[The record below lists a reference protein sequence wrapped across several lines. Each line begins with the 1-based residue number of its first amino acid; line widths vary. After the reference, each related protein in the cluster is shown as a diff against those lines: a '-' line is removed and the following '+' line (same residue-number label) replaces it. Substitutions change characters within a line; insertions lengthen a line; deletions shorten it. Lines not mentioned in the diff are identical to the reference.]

1 MRVAIDSFMSWKK
14 ELNAAQLEAVL
25 VREGPV
31 LVLAGAGTGK
41 TKTIVSRLAQ
51 LVSSGVPASSILL
64 LTFTRKAAREMI
76 LRASFVGDKRCAEVQ
91 GGTFHSFCSGV
102 LRRFAPVLGIS
113 SGFTILD
120 DSDTLDVF
128 QFLRNEKDFGKTKSR
143 FPSNETLISIY
154 GEIRNTG
161 KSLRSVLEKDYPL
174 FLQKTKNISQ
184 IFTDYKSYKAERSLL
199 DYDDLLYFTRDLLAD
214 HSEVRNALSEKYRFI
229 MVDEFQDTNKV
240 QAHIVCLLASE
251 HSNLMVVGD
260 DAQCIYTFRGASV
273 RGILDFPKIFPNTKT
288 IFLEKNY
295 RSTASILNLANVVL
309 RNFSEKYDKQL
320 FTDNENGPIPN
331 VLQFEDEL
339 EEAEGIAKILLQKK
353 EEGIPFK
360 KMSVLFRAGWNSNQL
375 ELVLAK
381 RNIPFVKF
389 GGRKFIETAHIKDLL
404 SFLKL
409 LVNPLDSVSWVR
421 ILKLIPG
428 IGNSK
433 ANDILDKIRKSSG
446 SFEVLSGENGTAID
460 AYLSPLYRLYL
471 KHKEMNSKVKKIAS
485 DFIDY
490 YRILLEKNYDDSKR
504 RSEDLDSVL
513 GFSLKYTSLG
523 DFLSDLTMEHTSL
536 SLDRIKPDNTETDLL
551 HLSTVHSAKG
561 LEFDLVFILNA
572 TEGVFPS
579 SKNLDV
585 EEERRLFYVA
595 ITRARKE
602 LYFTKPSLAQSR
614 SGPYY
619 TNLSRFL
626 SEIQSPEKVYE
637 LKLMPGRSASKKF
650 PSTKVSPSK
659 TSKESLSR
667 IQDYFGK

>member
-1 MRVAIDSFMSWKK
+1 MKVVSWKE

-25 VREGPV
+25 TQEGPV

-51 LVSSGVPASSILL
+51 LVSSGVPTSSILL
-64 LTFTRKAAREMI
+64 LTFTRKAAREML
-76 LRASFVGDKRCAEVQ
+76 LRASSIGDKRCTEVQ

-102 LRRFAPVLGIS
+102 LRKFAPVLGLS

-120 DSDTLDVF
+120 ESDTLDVF

-154 GEIRNTG
+154 GEIQNTG
-161 KSLRSVLEKDYPL
+161 RVLQTVLEKDYPL
-174 FLQKTKNISQ
+174 FLQRTKDISQ
-184 IFTDYKSYKAERSLL
+184 IFEDYKSYKTERSLL
-199 DYDDLLYFTRDLLAD
+199 DYDDLLYFTRDLLTN
-214 HSEVRNALSEKYRFI
+214 HLGVRNSLSEKYKFI

-240 QAHIVCLLASE
+240 QAHIACLLASE

-273 RGILDFPKIFPNTKT
+273 RGILDFPKIFSNTKT

-295 RSTASILNLANVVL
+295 RSTTAILNLANAVL
-309 RNFSEKYDKQL
+309 QNFSEKYDKYL
-320 FTDNENGPIPN
+320 FTDNENGSIPN

-339 EEAEGIAKILLQKK
+339 EEAEGITEILLQKK
-353 EEGIPFK
+353 EDGIPFK
-360 KMSVLFRAGWNSNQL
+360 KMCVLFRAGWNSNQL

-381 RNIPFVKF
+381 RNVPFVKF

-404 SFLKL
+404 SFLKV
-409 LVNPLDSVSWVR
+409 LVNPLDSVSWIRV
-421 ILKLIPG
+421 LKLIPG

-433 ANDILDKIRKSSG
+433 ANGILDKVRKSSG
-446 SFEVLSGENGTAID
+446 SFEVLLGENETAID
-460 AYLSPLYRLYL
+460 KYISPLYHLYQ
-471 KHKEMNSKVKKIAS
+471 KHRETYSEVKKVTS

-490 YRILLEKNYDDSKR
+490 YRVLLEKNYDDSKR

-523 DFLSDLTMEHTSL
+523 DFLSDLTMDHASL
-536 SLDRIKPDNTETDLL
+536 SLDKIKPDDAETDLL
-551 HLSTVHSAKG
+551 NLSTVHSAKG

-579 SKNLDV
+579 SKNTDT

-602 LYFTKPSLAQSR
+602 LYFTRPSLAHSR

-619 TNLSRFL
+619 TKLSRFL

-637 LKLMPGRSASKKF
+637 LKLIPGKSVPQNF
-650 PSTKVSPSK
+650 FSTKASSSK
-659 TSKESLSR
+659 TANDSFSR
-667 IQDYFGK
+667 IQDYFGN

>member
-1 MRVAIDSFMSWKK
+1 MKVVSWKE

-25 VREGPV
+25 TQEGPV

-51 LVSSGVPASSILL
+51 LVSSGVPTSSILL
-64 LTFTRKAAREMI
+64 LTFTRKAAREML
-76 LRASFVGDKRCAEVQ
+76 LRASSIGDKRCTEVQ

-102 LRRFAPVLGIS
+102 LRKFAPVLGLS

-120 DSDTLDVF
+120 ESDALDVF

-154 GEIRNTG
+154 GEIQNTG
-161 KSLRSVLEKDYPL
+161 RVLQTVLEKDYPL
-174 FLQKTKNISQ
+174 FLQRTKDISQ
-184 IFTDYKSYKAERSLL
+184 IFEDYKSYKTERSLL
-199 DYDDLLYFTRDLLAD
+199 DYDDLLYFTRDLLTN
-214 HSEVRNALSEKYRFI
+214 HPGVRNALSEKYKFI

-240 QAHIVCLLASE
+240 QAHIACLLASE

-273 RGILDFPKIFPNTKT
+273 RGILDFPKIFSNTKT

-295 RSTASILNLANVVL
+295 RSTTAILNLANAVL
-309 RNFSEKYDKQL
+309 QNFSEKYDKYL
-320 FTDNENGPIPN
+320 FTDNENGSIPN

-339 EEAEGIAKILLQKK
+339 EEAEGIAEILLQKK
-353 EEGIPFK
+353 EDGIPFK
-360 KMSVLFRAGWNSNQL
+360 KMCVLFRAGWNSNQL

-404 SFLKL
+404 SFLKV
-409 LVNPLDSVSWVR
+409 LVNPLDSVSWIRV
-421 ILKLIPG
+421 LKLIPG

-433 ANDILDKIRKSSG
+433 ANGILDKIRKSSG
-446 SFEVLSGENGTAID
+446 SFEVLLGENETAID
-460 AYLSPLYRLYL
+460 KYISPLYHLYQ
-471 KHKEMNSKVKKIAS
+471 KHRETYSEVKKVTS

-490 YRILLEKNYDDSKR
+490 YRVLLEKNYDDSKR

-523 DFLSDLTMEHTSL
+523 DFLSDLTMDHASL
-536 SLDRIKPDNTETDLL
+536 SLDKIKPDDAETDLL
-551 HLSTVHSAKG
+551 NLSTVHSAKG

-579 SKNLDV
+579 SKNTDT

-602 LYFTKPSLAQSR
+602 LYFTRPSLAHSR

-619 TNLSRFL
+619 TKLSRFL

-637 LKLMPGRSASKKF
+637 LKLIPGKSVPQNF
-650 PSTKVSPSK
+650 FSTKVSSSK
-659 TSKESLSR
+659 TANDSFSK
-667 IQDYFGK
+667 IQDYFGN

>member
-1 MRVAIDSFMSWKK
+1 MRVVTDSFMFWKE

-25 VREGPV
+25 TQEGPV

-51 LVSSGVPASSILL
+51 LVSSGVPTSSILL
-64 LTFTRKAAREMI
+64 LTFTRKAAREML
-76 LRASFVGDKRCAEVQ
+76 LRASSIGDKRCAEVQ

-154 GEIRNTG
+154 GEIQNTG
-161 KSLRSVLEKDYPL
+161 KTLQSILEKDYPL
-174 FLQKTKNISQ
+174 FLQRTKDISQ
-184 IFTDYKSYKAERSLL
+184 IFEDYKSYKTERSLL
-199 DYDDLLYFTRDLLAD
+199 DYDDLLYFTRDLLTN
-214 HSEVRNALSEKYRFI
+214 HPGVRNALSEKYRFI

-240 QAHIVCLLASE
+240 QAHIACLLASE

-295 RSTASILNLANVVL
+295 RSTTAILNLANAVL
-309 RNFSEKYDKQL
+309 QNFSEKYDKYL
-320 FTDNENGPIPN
+320 FTDNENGSIPS

-339 EEAEGIAKILLQKK
+339 EEAEGITEILLQKK

-360 KMSVLFRAGWNSNQL
+360 KMCVLFRAGWNSNQL

-409 LVNPLDSVSWVR
+409 LLNPLDSVSWVR

-433 ANDILDKIRKSSG
+433 ANSILDKIRKSSG
-446 SFEVLSGENGTAID
+446 SFEVLLEENGTAID
-460 AYLSPLYRLYL
+460 KYISPLYHLYQ
-471 KHKEMNSKVKKIAS
+471 KHRETNSEVKKITS

-490 YRILLEKNYDDSKR
+490 YRVLLEKNYDDSKR

-523 DFLSDLTMEHTSL
+523 DFLSDLTMDHASL
-536 SLDRIKPDNTETDLL
+536 SLDKIKPDNTETDLL

-579 SKNLDV
+579 SKNTDT

-602 LYFTKPSLAQSR
+602 LYFTRPSLAHSR

-619 TNLSRFL
+619 TKLSRFL

-637 LKLMPGRSASKKF
+637 LKLMPGKSASQNF
-650 PSTKVSPSK
+650 FSTKISSSK
-659 TSKESLSR
+659 TVNDSFSR
-667 IQDYFGK
+667 IQDYFGN

>member
-1 MRVAIDSFMSWKK
+1 MSWKK

-76 LRASFVGDKRCAEVQ
+76 LRASSIGDKRCAEVQ

>member
-1 MRVAIDSFMSWKK
+1 MKVVSWKE

-25 VREGPV
+25 TQEGPV

-51 LVSSGVPASSILL
+51 LVSSGVPTSSILL
-64 LTFTRKAAREMI
+64 LTFTRKAAREML
-76 LRASFVGDKRCAEVQ
+76 LRASSIGDKRCTEVQ

-102 LRRFAPVLGIS
+102 LRKFAPVLGLS

-120 DSDTLDVF
+120 ESDTLDVF

-154 GEIRNTG
+154 GEIQNTG
-161 KSLRSVLEKDYPL
+161 RVLQTVLEKDYPL
-174 FLQKTKNISQ
+174 FLQRTKNISQ
-184 IFTDYKSYKAERSLL
+184 IFEDYKSYKTERSLL
-199 DYDDLLYFTRDLLAD
+199 DYDDLLYFTRDLLTN
-214 HSEVRNALSEKYRFI
+214 HPGVRNSLSEKYKFI

-240 QAHIVCLLASE
+240 QAHIACLLASE

-273 RGILDFPKIFPNTKT
+273 RGILDFPKIFSNTKT

-295 RSTASILNLANVVL
+295 RSTTAILNLANAVL
-309 RNFSEKYDKQL
+309 QNFSEKYDKYL
-320 FTDNENGPIPN
+320 FTDNENGSIPN

-339 EEAEGIAKILLQKK
+339 EEAEGITEILLQKK
-353 EEGIPFK
+353 EDGIPFK
-360 KMSVLFRAGWNSNQL
+360 KMCVLFRAGWNSNQL

-381 RNIPFVKF
+381 RNVPFVKF

-404 SFLKL
+404 SFLKV
-409 LVNPLDSVSWVR
+409 LVNPLDSVSWIRV
-421 ILKLIPG
+421 LKLIPG

-433 ANDILDKIRKSSG
+433 ANGILDKVRKSSG
-446 SFEVLSGENGTAID
+446 SFEVLLGENETAID
-460 AYLSPLYRLYL
+460 KYISPLYHLYQ
-471 KHKEMNSKVKKIAS
+471 KHRETYSEVKKVTS

-490 YRILLEKNYDDSKR
+490 YRVLLEKNYDDSKR

-523 DFLSDLTMEHTSL
+523 DFLSDLTMDHASL
-536 SLDRIKPDNTETDLL
+536 SLDKIKPDDAETDLL
-551 HLSTVHSAKG
+551 NLSTVHSAKG

-579 SKNLDV
+579 SKNTDT

-602 LYFTKPSLAQSR
+602 LYFTRPSLAHSR

-619 TNLSRFL
+619 TKLSRFL

-637 LKLMPGRSASKKF
+637 LKLIPGKSVPQNF
-650 PSTKVSPSK
+650 FSTKASSSK
-659 TSKESLSR
+659 TANDSFSR
-667 IQDYFGK
+667 IQDYFGN

>member
-1 MRVAIDSFMSWKK
+1 MSWKK

>member
-1 MRVAIDSFMSWKK
+1 MSWKK

-174 FLQKTKNISQ
+174 FLQKTKDISQ

-513 GFSLKYTSLG
+513 GFSLKYISLG

-626 SEIQSPEKVYE
+626 SEIQSPEKMYE

>member
-1 MRVAIDSFMSWKK
+1 MSWKK
-14 ELNAAQLEAVL
+14 ELNAAQLEAAL

-174 FLQKTKNISQ
+174 FLQKTKDISQ
-184 IFTDYKSYKAERSLL
+184 IFKDYKSYKAERSLL

-523 DFLSDLTMEHTSL
+523 DFLSDLTLEHASL
-536 SLDRIKPDNTETDLL
+536 SLDKIKPDHTETDLL

-637 LKLMPGRSASKKF
+637 LKLMSGKPTSKKF
-650 PSTKVSPSK
+650 RPTKSTKVSSSK
-659 TSKESLSR
+659 AAKKSLSR

>member
-1 MRVAIDSFMSWKK
+1 MSWKK

-25 VREGPV
+25 IREGPV

-471 KHKEMNSKVKKIAS
+471 KHKEMNSKVQKIAS

-513 GFSLKYTSLG
+513 GFSLKYASLG
-523 DFLSDLTMEHTSL
+523 DFLSDLTLEHASL

-579 SKNLDV
+579 SKNVDV

-626 SEIQSPEKVYE
+626 SEIQSPEKIYE
-637 LKLMPGRSASKKF
+637 LKLMSGRSTSKKF

>member
-1 MRVAIDSFMSWKK
+1 MSWKK
-14 ELNAAQLEAVL
+14 ELNAAQLEAAL

-174 FLQKTKNISQ
+174 FLQKTKDISQ
-184 IFTDYKSYKAERSLL
+184 IFKDYKSYKAERSLL

-460 AYLSPLYRLYL
+460 AYLSPLYRIYL

-490 YRILLEKNYDDSKR
+490 YRVLLEKNYDDSKR

-513 GFSLKYTSLG
+513 GFSLKYSSLG
-523 DFLSDLTMEHTSL
+523 DFLSDLTLEHASL
-536 SLDRIKPDNTETDLL
+536 SLDKIKPDHTETDLL

-637 LKLMPGRSASKKF
+637 LKLMSGKPTSKKF
-650 PSTKVSPSK
+650 RPTKSTKVSSSK
-659 TSKESLSR
+659 AAKKSLSR

>member
-1 MRVAIDSFMSWKK
+1 MSWKK

-174 FLQKTKNISQ
+174 FLQKTKDISQ

-637 LKLMPGRSASKKF
+637 LKLMPGRSTSKKF

>member
-1 MRVAIDSFMSWKK
+1 MSWKK

-174 FLQKTKNISQ
+174 FLQKTKDISQ

-490 YRILLEKNYDDSKR
+490 YRVLLEKNYDDSKR

-637 LKLMPGRSASKKF
+637 LKLMPGRSTSKKF

>member
-1 MRVAIDSFMSWKK
+1 MSWKK

-174 FLQKTKNISQ
+174 FLQKTKDISQ
-184 IFTDYKSYKAERSLL
+184 IFTDYKSYKTERSLL

-309 RNFSEKYDKQL
+309 RNFSEKYDKQF

-513 GFSLKYTSLG
+513 GFSLKYSSLG
-523 DFLSDLTMEHTSL
+523 DFLSDLTLEHASL
-536 SLDRIKPDNTETDLL
+536 SLDKIKPDHTETDLL

-637 LKLMPGRSASKKF
+637 LKLMSGKPTSKKF
-650 PSTKVSPSK
+650 RPTKSTKVSSSK
-659 TSKESLSR
+659 AAKESLSR

>member
-1 MRVAIDSFMSWKK
+1 MSWKK

-174 FLQKTKNISQ
+174 FLQKTKDISQ

-353 EEGIPFK
+353 K
-360 KMSVLFRAGWNSNQL
+360 K
-375 ELVLAK
+375 
-381 RNIPFVKF
+381 
-389 GGRKFIETAHIKDLL
+389 
-404 SFLKL
+404 
-409 LVNPLDSVSWVR
+409 
-421 ILKLIPG
+421 
-428 IGNSK
+428 
-433 ANDILDKIRKSSG
+433 
-446 SFEVLSGENGTAID
+446 
-460 AYLSPLYRLYL
+460 
-471 KHKEMNSKVKKIAS
+471 
-485 DFIDY
+485 
-490 YRILLEKNYDDSKR
+490 
-504 RSEDLDSVL
+504 
-513 GFSLKYTSLG
+513 
-523 DFLSDLTMEHTSL
+523 
-536 SLDRIKPDNTETDLL
+536 
-551 HLSTVHSAKG
+551 
-561 LEFDLVFILNA
+561 
-572 TEGVFPS
+572 VFP
-579 SKNLDV
+579 
-585 EEERRLFYVA
+585 
-595 ITRARKE
+595 
-602 LYFTKPSLAQSR
+602 
-614 SGPYY
+614 
-619 TNLSRFL
+619 
-626 SEIQSPEKVYE
+626 
-637 LKLMPGRSASKKF
+637 LKK
-650 PSTKVSPSK
+650 
-659 TSKESLSR
+659 
-667 IQDYFGK
+667 

>member
-1 MRVAIDSFMSWKK
+1 MSWKK

-174 FLQKTKNISQ
+174 FLQKTKDISQ

-490 YRILLEKNYDDSKR
+490 YRVLLEKNYDDSKR

-513 GFSLKYTSLG
+513 GFSLKYSSLG
-523 DFLSDLTMEHTSL
+523 DFLSDLTLEHASL
-536 SLDRIKPDNTETDLL
+536 SLDKIKPDHTETDLL

-637 LKLMPGRSASKKF
+637 LKLMSGKPTSKKF
-650 PSTKVSPSK
+650 RPTKSTKVSSSK
-659 TSKESLSR
+659 AAKKSLSR

>member
-174 FLQKTKNISQ
+174 FLQKTKDISQ

-637 LKLMPGRSASKKF
+637 LKLMPGRSTSKKF

>member
-1 MRVAIDSFMSWKK
+1 MRVVTNSFMFWKE

-25 VREGPV
+25 TQEGPV

-51 LVSSGVPASSILL
+51 LVSSGVPTSSILL
-64 LTFTRKAAREMI
+64 LTFTRKAAREML
-76 LRASFVGDKRCAEVQ
+76 LRASSIGDKRCAEVQ

-154 GEIRNTG
+154 GEIQNTG
-161 KSLRSVLEKDYPL
+161 KTLQSILEKDYPL
-174 FLQKTKNISQ
+174 FLQRTKDISQ
-184 IFTDYKSYKAERSLL
+184 IFEDYKSYKTERSLL
-199 DYDDLLYFTRDLLAD
+199 DYDDLLYFTRDLLTN
-214 HSEVRNALSEKYRFI
+214 HPGVRNALSEKYRFI

-240 QAHIVCLLASE
+240 QAHIACLLASE

-295 RSTASILNLANVVL
+295 RSTTAILNLANAVL
-309 RNFSEKYDKQL
+309 QNFSEKYDKYL
-320 FTDNENGPIPN
+320 FTDNENGSIPS

-339 EEAEGIAKILLQKK
+339 EEAEGITEILLQKK

-360 KMSVLFRAGWNSNQL
+360 KMCVLFRAGWNSNQL

-409 LVNPLDSVSWVR
+409 LLNPLDSVSWVR

-433 ANDILDKIRKSSG
+433 ANSILDKIRKSSG
-446 SFEVLSGENGTAID
+446 SFEVLLEENGTAID
-460 AYLSPLYRLYL
+460 KYISPLYHLYQ
-471 KHKEMNSKVKKIAS
+471 KHRETNSEVKKITS

-490 YRILLEKNYDDSKR
+490 YRVLLEKNYDDSKR

-523 DFLSDLTMEHTSL
+523 DFLSDLTMDHASL
-536 SLDRIKPDNTETDLL
+536 SLDKIKPDNTETDLL

-579 SKNLDV
+579 SKNTDT

-602 LYFTKPSLAQSR
+602 LYFTRPSLAHSR

-619 TNLSRFL
+619 TKLSRFL

-637 LKLMPGRSASKKF
+637 LKLMPGKSASQNF
-650 PSTKVSPSK
+650 FSTKISSSK
-659 TSKESLSR
+659 TVNDSFSR
-667 IQDYFGK
+667 IQDYFGN

>member
-1 MRVAIDSFMSWKK
+1 MKVVSWKE

-25 VREGPV
+25 TQEGPV

-51 LVSSGVPASSILL
+51 LVSSGVPTSSILL
-64 LTFTRKAAREMI
+64 LTFTRKAAREML
-76 LRASFVGDKRCAEVQ
+76 LRASSIGDKRCTEVQ

-102 LRRFAPVLGIS
+102 LRKFAPVLGLS

-120 DSDTLDVF
+120 ESDTLDVF

-154 GEIRNTG
+154 GEIQNTG
-161 KSLRSVLEKDYPL
+161 RVLQTVLEKDYPL
-174 FLQKTKNISQ
+174 FLQRTKDISQ
-184 IFTDYKSYKAERSLL
+184 IFEDYKSYKTERSLL
-199 DYDDLLYFTRDLLAD
+199 DYDDLLYFTRDLLTN
-214 HSEVRNALSEKYRFI
+214 HPGVRNSLSEKYKFI

-240 QAHIVCLLASE
+240 QAHIACLLASE

-273 RGILDFPKIFPNTKT
+273 RGILDFPKIFSNTKT

-295 RSTASILNLANVVL
+295 RSTTAILNLANAVL
-309 RNFSEKYDKQL
+309 QNFSEKYDKYL
-320 FTDNENGPIPN
+320 FTDNENGSIPN

-339 EEAEGIAKILLQKK
+339 EEAEGITEILLQKK
-353 EEGIPFK
+353 EDGIPFK
-360 KMSVLFRAGWNSNQL
+360 KMCVLFRAGWNSNQL

-381 RNIPFVKF
+381 RNVPFVKF

-404 SFLKL
+404 SFLKV
-409 LVNPLDSVSWVR
+409 LVNPLDSVSWIRV
-421 ILKLIPG
+421 LKLIPG

-433 ANDILDKIRKSSG
+433 ANGILDKVRKSSG
-446 SFEVLSGENGTAID
+446 SFEVLLGENETAID
-460 AYLSPLYRLYL
+460 KYISPLYHLYQ
-471 KHKEMNSKVKKIAS
+471 KHRETYSEVKKVTS

-490 YRILLEKNYDDSKR
+490 YRVLLEKNYDDSKR

-523 DFLSDLTMEHTSL
+523 DFLSDLTMDHASL
-536 SLDRIKPDNTETDLL
+536 SLDKIKPDDAETDLL
-551 HLSTVHSAKG
+551 NLSTVHSAKG

-579 SKNLDV
+579 SKNTDT

-602 LYFTKPSLAQSR
+602 LYFTRPSLAHSR

-619 TNLSRFL
+619 TKLSRFL

-637 LKLMPGRSASKKF
+637 LKLIPGKSVPQNF
-650 PSTKVSPSK
+650 FSTKASSSK
-659 TSKESLSR
+659 TANDSFSR
-667 IQDYFGK
+667 IQDYFGN

>member
-1 MRVAIDSFMSWKK
+1 MSWKK

-174 FLQKTKNISQ
+174 FLQKTKDISQ

-637 LKLMPGRSASKKF
+637 LKLMPGRSVSKKF

>member
-1 MRVAIDSFMSWKK
+1 MSWKE

-25 VREGPV
+25 TQEGPV

-51 LVSSGVPASSILL
+51 LVSSGVPTSSILL
-64 LTFTRKAAREMI
+64 LTFTRKAAREML
-76 LRASFVGDKRCAEVQ
+76 LRASSIGDKRCAEVQ

-102 LRRFAPVLGIS
+102 LRRFAPALGIS

-154 GEIRNTG
+154 GEIQNTG
-161 KSLRSVLEKDYPL
+161 KTLQSILEKDYPL
-174 FLQKTKNISQ
+174 FLQRTKDISQ
-184 IFTDYKSYKAERSLL
+184 IFEDYKSYKTERSLL
-199 DYDDLLYFTRDLLAD
+199 DYDDLLYFTRDLLTN
-214 HSEVRNALSEKYRFI
+214 HPGIRSALSERYKFI

-240 QAHIVCLLASE
+240 QAHIACLLASE

-295 RSTASILNLANVVL
+295 RSTTAILNLANEVL
-309 RNFSEKYDKQL
+309 QNFSEKYDKYL
-320 FTDNENGPIPN
+320 FTDNENGSIPS

-339 EEAEGIAKILLQKK
+339 EEAEGITEILLRKK
-353 EEGIPFK
+353 EDGIPFK
-360 KMSVLFRAGWNSNQL
+360 KMCVLFRAGWNSNQL

-409 LVNPLDSVSWVR
+409 LLNPLDSVSWVR
-421 ILKLIPG
+421 VLKLIPG

-433 ANDILDKIRKSSG
+433 ANNILDKIRKSSG
-446 SFEVLSGENGTAID
+446 SFEVLLGENETAID
-460 AYLSPLYRLYL
+460 KYISPLYHLYQ
-471 KHKEMNSKVKKIAS
+471 KHREINSEVKKITS

-490 YRILLEKNYDDSKR
+490 YRVLLEKNYDDSKR

-523 DFLSDLTMEHTSL
+523 DFLSDLTMDHASL
-536 SLDRIKPDNTETDLL
+536 SLDKIKPDNTETDLL

-572 TEGVFPS
+572 TEGIFPS
-579 SKNLDV
+579 SKNTDT

-602 LYFTKPSLAQSR
+602 LYFTRPSLAHSR

-619 TNLSRFL
+619 TKLSRFL

-637 LKLMPGRSASKKF
+637 LKLMPGKSAPQNF
-650 PSTKVSPSK
+650 FSTKVSSSK
-659 TSKESLSR
+659 TANDSFSR
-667 IQDYFGK
+667 IQDYFGN

>member
-1 MRVAIDSFMSWKK
+1 MSWKK

-76 LRASFVGDKRCAEVQ
+76 LRASFIGDKRCAEVQ

-174 FLQKTKNISQ
+174 FLQKTKDISQ

-637 LKLMPGRSASKKF
+637 LKLMPGRSVSKKF

-659 TSKESLSR
+659 TAKESLSR

>member
-1 MRVAIDSFMSWKK
+1 MSWKE

-25 VREGPV
+25 TQEGPV

-51 LVSSGVPASSILL
+51 LVSSGVPTSSILL
-64 LTFTRKAAREMI
+64 LTFTRKAAREML
-76 LRASFVGDKRCAEVQ
+76 LRASSIGDKRCTEVQ

-102 LRRFAPVLGIS
+102 LRKFAPVLGLS

-120 DSDTLDVF
+120 ESDALDVF

-154 GEIRNTG
+154 GEIQNTG
-161 KSLRSVLEKDYPL
+161 RVLQTVLEKDYPL
-174 FLQKTKNISQ
+174 FLQRTKDISQ
-184 IFTDYKSYKAERSLL
+184 IFEDYKSYKTERSLL
-199 DYDDLLYFTRDLLAD
+199 DYDDLLYFTRDLLTN
-214 HSEVRNALSEKYRFI
+214 HPGVRNALSEKYKFI

-240 QAHIVCLLASE
+240 QAHIACLLASE

-273 RGILDFPKIFPNTKT
+273 RGILDFPKIFSNTKT

-295 RSTASILNLANVVL
+295 RSTTAILNLANAVL
-309 RNFSEKYDKQL
+309 QNFSEKYDKYL
-320 FTDNENGPIPN
+320 FTDNENGSIPN

-339 EEAEGIAKILLQKK
+339 EEAEGIAEILLQKK
-353 EEGIPFK
+353 EDGIPFK
-360 KMSVLFRAGWNSNQL
+360 KMCVLFRAGWNSNQL

-404 SFLKL
+404 SFLKV
-409 LVNPLDSVSWVR
+409 LVNPLDSVSWIRV
-421 ILKLIPG
+421 LKLIPG

-433 ANDILDKIRKSSG
+433 ANGILDKIRKSSG
-446 SFEVLSGENGTAID
+446 SFEVLLGENETAID
-460 AYLSPLYRLYL
+460 KYISPLYHLYQ
-471 KHKEMNSKVKKIAS
+471 KHRETYSEVKKVTS

-490 YRILLEKNYDDSKR
+490 YRVLLEKNYDDSKR

-523 DFLSDLTMEHTSL
+523 DFLSDLTMDHASL
-536 SLDRIKPDNTETDLL
+536 SLDKIKPDDAETDLL
-551 HLSTVHSAKG
+551 NLSTVHSAKG

-579 SKNLDV
+579 SKNTDT

-602 LYFTKPSLAQSR
+602 LYFTRPSLAHSR

-619 TNLSRFL
+619 TKLSRFL

-637 LKLMPGRSASKKF
+637 LKLIPGKSVPQNF
-650 PSTKVSPSK
+650 FSTKVSSSK
-659 TSKESLSR
+659 TANDSFSK
-667 IQDYFGK
+667 IQDYFGN